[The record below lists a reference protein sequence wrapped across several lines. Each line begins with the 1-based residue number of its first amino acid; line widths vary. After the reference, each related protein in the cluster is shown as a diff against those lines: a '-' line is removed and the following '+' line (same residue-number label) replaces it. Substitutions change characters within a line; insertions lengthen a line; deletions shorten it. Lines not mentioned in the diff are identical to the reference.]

1 MKAYEV
7 IRGKME
13 ANGIKQVF
21 VAEKAQVPP
30 ALFQRS
36 LDGKRKLPA
45 DEFIR
50 ICRVLN
56 MDLSDFGDQSAGEG

>member
-7 IRGKME
+7 IRTRME
-13 ANGIKQVF
+13 ENGIKQVF

-56 MDLSDFGDQSAGEG
+56 MDLGDFADQSAGEG